1 MCVLKPG
8 KWTSRT
14 CPDSPDRVL
23 TESWQSP
30 DRVLTESWQMK
41 IRPDCK
47 FLQNFRRRS
56 APADFE
62 INSTKLVDGTWPKGP
77 WIKVKAVC
85 ERLLGLPQATAHRVT
100 DHTVYNAHKRST
112 QLASEW
118 LQVLRK
124 CGQKEFYARAL
135 PRTTLGGANIIR
147 LYDCASDHSGV
158 LPPVDGRLQRR
169 AQIPA
174 RLQQKL
180 GEGRRVDEDLPPRT
194 SRWAPSYGRRGCSG
208 LVAPAGYPRTAA
220 TRPPA
225 RAPNE
230 ARSA

>member
-1 MCVLKPG
+1 MLRCSAPVQTRSSGPPWLLRRLRAGPG
-8 KWTSRT
+8 K
-14 CPDSPDRVL
+14 PY
-23 TESWQSP
+23 
-30 DRVLTESWQMK
+30 
-41 IRPDCK
+41 
-47 FLQNFRRRS
+47 F
-56 APADFE
+56 
-62 INSTKLVDGTWPKGP
+62 
-77 WIKVKAVC
+77 C
-85 ERLLGLPQATAHRVT
+85 ERLPGCPNRTPSPI
-100 DHTVYNAHKRST
+100 TVYNA
-112 QLASEW
+112 QEINASEW

-124 CGQKEFYARAL
+124 CGQKEVYAGAL

-147 LYDCASDHSGV
+147 LYDCASDHSRV

-180 GEGRRVDEDLPPRT
+180 GESRRVDEYLPPRT

-208 LVAPAGYPRTAA
+208 LVAPAGSPRTAA